1 MQKQLQTWQLI
12 NNSLAQQ
19 VPVMLLYVLQSA
31 GSSPG
36 RQGFFMAVNAA
47 GDMHGSIG
55 GGIMEHKF
63 VEMAKEALKAQ
74 DTRHKTQEGTA
85 QDTRDKE
92 SSSARAS
99 ADKQGPSIRKQVH
112 NKSAARNQSGMICS
126 GEQTILLYP
135 VQPEDAHTIQQVIAC
150 LQQRQNGL
158 LQLSPTGLYFEADR
172 IPSKDYL
179 FTMQSDTDWLYQEKL
194 GYRNRLL
201 IIGGGHCA
209 LALSQIMSLMDF
221 YIHVFDERTNLP
233 TLEQNVYAHEKT
245 IVNDYH
251 ELQEKIPP
259 GENLYIVVMTVGYRT
274 DDIVVRTLL
283 DKPSRYFGI
292 LGSKAK
298 IDQLFA
304 SYRLEGIAE
313 EKLQAIHAP
322 IGLSIKSET
331 PEEIAISI
339 AAEIIQIK
347 NKNA

>member
-1 MQKQLQTWQLI
+1 MKKQLQTWQLI
-12 NNSLAQQ
+12 HNSIAQE

-63 VEMAKEALKAQ
+63 VEMAREELKAQ
-74 DTRHKTQEGTA
+74 EGKAQGTRN
-85 QDTRDKE
+85 KE
-92 SSSARAS
+92 
-99 ADKQGPSIRKQVH
+99 QGISIRKQVH
-112 NKSAARNQSGMICS
+112 NKSAAKNQSGMICS

-135 VQPEDAHTIQQVIAC
+135 VQPEDANTIQQIITC
-150 LQQRQNGL
+150 LQQHQNGL
-158 LQLSPTGLYFEADR
+158 LQLSPTGLHFEADR
-172 IPSKDYL
+172 TPPQDYS
-179 FTMQSDTDWLYQEKL
+179 FSMQPENDWLYQEKL

-259 GENLYIVVMTVGYRT
+259 GESLYIVVMTVGYRT
-274 DDIVVRTLL
+274 DDIVVRALL
-283 DKPSRYFGI
+283 DKPSRYFGV

-313 EKLQAIHAP
+313 EKLRAIHAP

-339 AAEIIQIK
+339 AAEIIQVK